1 MFLKE
6 KIYMSKYISFY
17 LGKEIFIKSLKSGFS
32 PSKKVCFIFF
42 NQSPLK
48 LMKNAFFHLKSSFRS
63 QDI

>member
-17 LGKEIFIKSLKSGFS
+17 LGKEIFIKSLKLGLS

-48 LMKNAFFHLKSSFRS
+48 LMKNAFFSS
-63 QDI
+63 